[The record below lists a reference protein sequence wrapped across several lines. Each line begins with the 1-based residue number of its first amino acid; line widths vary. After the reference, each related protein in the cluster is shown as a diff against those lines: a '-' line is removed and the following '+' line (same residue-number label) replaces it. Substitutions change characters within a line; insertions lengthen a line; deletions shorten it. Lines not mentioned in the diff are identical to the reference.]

1 MPPKVN
7 LDSLKDEIMELH
19 YTSHN
24 YKDIA
29 FKMSNSE
36 RIVSKRTLKRH
47 FQI

>member
-7 LDSLKDEIMELH
+7 LDSLKDEILDLH
-19 YTSHN
+19 YTGHN

-29 FKMSNSE
+29 FKISNSE
-36 RIVSKRTLKRH
+36 CIVSKRTLKRH